1 MFQIYFSLIKTNI
14 FGRELLL
21 QSIQKNE
28 ENEKKRKKKKR
39 KRKQYIEQKQ

>member
-28 ENEKKRKKKKR
+28 ENEKKKKERKEKER
-39 KRKQYIEQKQ
+39 NI